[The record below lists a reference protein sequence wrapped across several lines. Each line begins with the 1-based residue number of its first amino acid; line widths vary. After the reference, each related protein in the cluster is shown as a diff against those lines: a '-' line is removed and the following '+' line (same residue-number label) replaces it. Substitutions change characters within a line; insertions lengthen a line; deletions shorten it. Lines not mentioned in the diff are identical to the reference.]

1 MKTVSAALVA
11 ACLLAGSAGAYAKD
25 VEKVAVRVSTE
36 GVNFNDPV
44 SVEKFRAKVDRQI
57 AAICNPGDRL
67 DADLSPDFACRK
79 SMAVTAET
87 RIAQLQGRSNVQF
100 GTVGE

>member
-1 MKTVSAALVA
+1 MKTVSVALVA

-25 VEKVAVRVSTE
+25 VEQVSVRVSSE
-36 GVNFNDPV
+36 GVNFADPA
-44 SVEKFRAKVDRQI
+44 SVEKFRARVNRQI

-79 SMAVTAET
+79 SMAATSET
-87 RIAQLQGRSNVQF
+87 RIAQLQGRSDVMF
-100 GTVGE
+100 STVGE